1 MGAGCHHYQ
10 LGQGWRSDKTHTS
23 KFDFVSGIRTVDSA
37 AGSFSPDPDPW
48 MISGSS
54 LTHSRPPSSSPPT
67 CRVPSGSSD
76 KLLQRCQQW
85 RSLCNRCWSCQ
96 SKFWLIAGLQLWQTI
111 ERRSPVVKES
121 WQHVESLHLRSE
133 EASMLPSF
141 LFFVFLLMLLFC
153 LTFFSGS
160 LHTVMES
167 TKVKQASKRWKEKR
181 ESNLRQEPFYFHPEP
196 DSVNFSP
203 SSMTVSCG
211 QSPSAPLESKYK
223 AMDIRLN
230 HHWRRLLTSQ
240 RESN

>member
-1 MGAGCHHYQ
+1 MG
-10 LGQGWRSDKTHTS
+10 LLILS
-23 KFDFVSGIRTVDSA
+23 KQVLTNCRPSA
-37 AGSFSPDPDPW
+37 MANHREKIPSCEGELAACGESP
-48 MISGSS
+48 
-54 LTHSRPPSSSPPT
+54 
-67 CRVPSGSSD
+67 
-76 KLLQRCQQW
+76 
-85 RSLCNRCWSCQ
+85 
-96 SKFWLIAGLQLWQTI
+96 
-111 ERRSPVVKES
+111 SPVRRGF
-121 WQHVESLHLRSE
+121 HV
-133 EASMLPSF
+133 AKFP
-141 LFFVFLLMLLFC
+141 FFFFLLMLLFC

-240 RESN
+240 RE

>member
-1 MGAGCHHYQ
+1 M
-10 LGQGWRSDKTHTS
+10 WR
-23 KFDFVSGIRTVDSA
+23 VS
-37 AGSFSPDPDPW
+37 
-48 MISGSS
+48 ISGPKR
-54 LTHSRPPSSSPPT
+54 LP
-67 CRVPSGSSD
+67 C
-76 KLLQRCQQW
+76 CQ
-85 RSLCNRCWSCQ
+85 
-96 SKFWLIAGLQLWQTI
+96 
-111 ERRSPVVKES
+111 V
-121 WQHVESLHLRSE
+121 
-133 EASMLPSF
+133 SF
-141 LFFVFLLMLLFC
+141 FFVFLLMLLFC

-240 RESN
+240 RESKKKKKNNRKREQVMRWRDRRPTCQPTT